1 MRFRVLGPVCA
12 VSGET
17 TVELSGRKPRA
28 LVAALAMNAG
38 HVVPTDTLIGALWGE
53 DPPDSARAGVH
64 SYVSTLRRA
73 LGEGVIMRRSA
84 GYELA
89 VPPERVDLHV
99 FTRQVTQ
106 ARQALSA
113 ERFSA
118 AAHDL
123 TEALELWRGPA
134 LGGVDGDWAER
145 ERTRLG
151 QLRLAA
157 VEDRIEA
164 DLRLGRGPRLIAE
177 LSSLVDENP
186 LRERARWQ
194 LMLALYQAGRQ
205 AEALD
210 AYESGRRLLVD
221 ELGVEPSPEFQAV
234 HGRILRGEVP
244 EPVAEA
250 PIPVTAP
257 PVEAPTPEPK
267 AAPQQLPPDV
277 SDFTGREA
285 EVAMLRKRLAR
296 PTTATTVCVIAGTG
310 GAGKSSLAVHTAHLV
325 REHYADGQLYVNL
338 RGVHA
343 ASLEPVEVLARFLR
357 ALGAPLPSIPD
368 GLEERADLYRTL
380 LADRRVLIVLDDA
393 ADERHVRDLLPGG
406 SGCAVLVT
414 SRRRLPALAG
424 AAHVDLAVFAEAE
437 ATELLETVIGPDR
450 VAREPDGA
458 ADIVRLC
465 GWLPL
470 AVRIIGARLAAR
482 PQWPLHLLATR
493 LRERHQL
500 LDELSVGDLEVRGS
514 LLLSYEGL
522 AESERHAMRLLGWLG
537 TMEFASWFVAPLLD
551 VSVAAAERV
560 LERLA
565 DSYLLDTVLVDAAG
579 SPRYQLHD
587 LTRAFAVER
596 AEAEETESD
605 AVAAVERVV
614 HAAVT
619 MIDEAAARM
628 PRGTATHL
636 PVRPR
641 FNIPDPT
648 TLARLVADPVG
659 WFDAERS
666 VFVALVERA
675 SELGLVTASTSLAA
689 ALSASTFA
697 ARNQFDQWWQ
707 THSAALQA
715 ADLAGDDASKA
726 SLYVGLGRLRLEQ
739 DRFDESADYY
749 AQALTVYE
757 RLGDAHNV
765 TLTRLEL
772 ATVLRERGDLEES
785 RQILLTVTPEL
796 AAETYSPQIEGRAWH
811 GMGMVLCELGE
822 FEPAQVEH
830 NRALERYER
839 MGDRFGQALVL
850 RSIGITHRAMG
861 DLVAAEK
868 FCGEALRVMV
878 ELGDPH
884 MLVYTVQSLA
894 KVRIRQGRGEEER
907 KTLLDGLETCSQ
919 LQDGFGQALMLRT
932 LGELDLAVRRFG
944 DAELH
949 LQRSLQWWTAL
960 ASPLGRARTLRDL
973 ATLFAA
979 TGRTVESDVAWQE
992 ALRVFERHHAREA
1005 REPRPWVADSAGLP
1019 GVV

>member
-1 MRFRVLGPVCA
+1 LRFRLLGPVCA
-12 VSGET
+12 VSGDT
-17 TVELSGRKPRA
+17 LVELSGRKPRA
-28 LVAALAMNAG
+28 LVAALAMSAG
-38 HVVPTDTLIGALWGE
+38 HVVPTDVLIGALWGE

-73 LGEGVIMRRSA
+73 LGDGVIMRRPA

-89 VPPERVDLHV
+89 VPPEQVDLHV
-99 FTRQVTQ
+99 FSRQVAQ
-106 ARQALSA
+106 ARQALAA

-118 AAHDL
+118 AAHEL

-157 VEDRIEA
+157 MEDRIEA
-164 DLRLGRGPRLIAE
+164 ELRLGRGPRLIAE

-186 LRERARWQ
+186 LRERPRWQ

-250 PIPVTAP
+250 PVP
-257 PVEAPTPEPK
+257 PTPAVEKPEPK
-267 AAPQQLPPDV
+267 SAPQQLPPDV

-285 EVAMLRKRLAR
+285 EISILRRRLTAT
-296 PTTATTVCVIAGTG
+296 TTATTVCVIAGTG
-310 GAGKSSLAVHTAHLV
+310 GAGKSSLAVHMAHLV
-325 REHYADGQLYVNL
+325 RDRYPDGQLYVNL

-343 ASLEPVEVLARFLR
+343 ASLEPAEVLARFLR
-357 ALGAPLPSIPD
+357 ALGVPLPSIPD
-368 GLEERADLYRTL
+368 GTDERADLYRTL

-424 AAHVDLAVFAEAE
+424 ATHVDLAVFAEAE
-437 ATELLETVIGPDR
+437 ATALLETVIGAER

-522 AESERHAMRLLGWLG
+522 SDSDRHTLRLLGWLG

-551 VSVAAAERV
+551 TTVAATERV

-565 DSYLLDTVLVDAAG
+565 DSYLLDTVTVDAAG

-587 LTRAFAVER
+587 LTRAFAIER
-596 AEAEETESD
+596 AEAEE
-605 AVAAVERVV
+605 AVPEATAAVERVV
-614 HAAVT
+614 HCAVT

-628 PRGTATHL
+628 PRGTVTHL
-636 PVRPR
+636 PGRPR
-641 FNIPDPT
+641 SHTPDPA

-675 SELGLVTASTSLAA
+675 SALGLVTASTSLAA

-749 AQALTVYE
+749 GQALTVYQ
-757 RLGDAHNV
+757 RLGDHHNV
-765 TLTRLEL
+765 TLTKLEL
-772 ATVLRERGDLEES
+772 ATVLRERADLEES
-785 RQILLTVTPEL
+785 RQLLLELMPEL
-796 AAETYSPQIEGRAWH
+796 SDERYSPQIEGRAWH
-811 GMGMVLCELGE
+811 GMGMVLCELGD
-822 FEPAQVEH
+822 FESALAEH
-830 NRALERYER
+830 HRALERYEQL
-839 MGDRFGQALVL
+839 GDRFGQALVL
-850 RSIGITHRAMG
+850 RSIGITNRAIG

-894 KVRIRQGRGEEER
+894 KVRIRQGRGDEER
-907 KTLLDGLETCSQ
+907 KALLDGLETCSQ

-932 LGELDLAVRRFG
+932 LGELDLAARRFD
-944 DAELH
+944 DAEQH

-960 ASPLGRARTLRDL
+960 AAPLGRARTLRDL

-979 TGRTVESDVAWQE
+979 TGRPAESDAAWQE
-992 ALRVFERHHAREA
+992 ALRLFQRHHAREA

-1019 GVV
+1019 G

>member
-1 MRFRVLGPVCA
+1 MHFRLLGPVCA
-12 VSGET
+12 VSGDT

-28 LVAALAMNAG
+28 LVALLAVNAG
-38 HVVPTDTLIGALWGE
+38 HVVPIDVLIDALWGE
-53 DPPDSARAGVH
+53 EPPDSARAGVH
-64 SYVSTLRRA
+64 SYVSTLRRT

-89 VPPERVDLHV
+89 VPPERVDVHV
-99 FTRQVTQ
+99 FTRKVAQ
-106 ARQALSA
+106 ARQALAA
-113 ERFSA
+113 ERFA
-118 AAHDL
+118 AAAQDL

-145 ERTRLG
+145 ERSRLG

-157 VEDRIEA
+157 LEDRIEA

-177 LSSLVDENP
+177 LTALVDDNP
-186 LRERARWQ
+186 LRERPRWQ

-205 AEALD
+205 AEALEK
-210 AYESGRRLLVD
+210 YESGRRLLVD
-221 ELGVEPSPEFQAV
+221 ELGVEPSPEFQAM

-244 EPVAEA
+244 EPVPDDGPRAETPA
-250 PIPVTAP
+250 
-257 PVEAPTPEPK
+257 PEPK

-277 SDFTGREA
+277 ADFTGREA
-285 EVAMLRKRLAR
+285 EIALLSRRLRQS
-296 PTTATTVCVIAGTG
+296 TQATTVCVIAGTA

-325 REHYADGQLYVNL
+325 REHFPDGQLYVNL
-338 RGVHA
+338 RGVHS
-343 ASLEPVEVLARFLR
+343 ASLEPIEVLARFLR
-357 ALGAPLPSIPD
+357 ALGVPAASIPD

-424 AAHVDLAVFAEAE
+424 ALHVDLAVFAETE
-437 ATELLETVIGPDR
+437 ATELLETLIGAER

-470 AVRIIGARLAAR
+470 AVRITGARLSAR
-482 PQWPLHLLATR
+482 PQWPLHLMATR

-522 AESERHAMRLLGWLG
+522 SEAERRTLRLLGWLG

-551 VSVAAAERV
+551 ATVGATDRL

-565 DSYLLDTVLVDAAG
+565 DTYLLDTVTVDAAG

-587 LTRAFAVER
+587 LTRAFAIER
-596 AEAEETESD
+596 AEAEEPVPPTE
-605 AVAAVERVV
+605 AVERVV
-614 HAAVT
+614 HCAVT
-619 MIDEAAARM
+619 MIDEATARM
-628 PRGTATHL
+628 PRGSSTH
-636 PVRPR
+636 VSGRPR
-641 FNIPDPT
+641 FSSPDPA

-689 ALSASTFA
+689 ALSASAFT

-739 DRFDESADYY
+739 DRFDEAADYY
-749 AQALTVYE
+749 GRALAVYE
-757 RLGDAHNV
+757 RLGDANNV
-765 TLTRLEL
+765 AVCKLEL
-772 ATVLRERGDLEES
+772 ASVLRERGDLVEAK
-785 RQILLTVTPEL
+785 QTLLAVAPEL
-796 AAETYSPQIEGRAWH
+796 ASGGHSPQVQARAWH
-811 GMGMVLCELGE
+811 GLGMVLTELGE
-822 FEPAQVEH
+822 FDASLVQL
-830 NRALERYER
+830 NRALSEYER
-839 MGDRFGQALVL
+839 LADRFGQALML

-868 FCGEALRVMV
+868 FCGEALRGMV
-878 ELGDPH
+878 ELGDSH

-894 KVRIRQGRGEEER
+894 KVRIRQGRGDEER
-907 KTLLDGLETCSQ
+907 EALLDGLETCSQ

-932 LGELDLAVRRFG
+932 LGELDLAARRFD
-944 DAELH
+944 DAEQH

-960 ASPLGRARTLRDL
+960 AAPLGRARTLRDL

-979 TGRTVESDVAWQE
+979 TGRAAESETTWQE
-992 ALRVFERHHAREA
+992 ALRLFERHHAREA
-1005 REPRPWVADSAGLP
+1005 REQRPWVADSAGLP
-1019 GVV
+1019 G